1 MSTAIAERLYTCDE
15 FDALPNPDDGR
26 KMELVDGR
34 VVFSMPVG
42 RIHGRLAAAIATWL
56 NIFVWPR
63 ELGEV
68 YAETGFRL
76 RELPVRRG
84 RVRGP
89 DVSFVRASRLPP
101 ESETERGSLRLA
113 PDLAIEVV
121 SPDEREDDLQAKIAM
136 YFEAG
141 TPIVWVVRP
150 RTKTIEVM
158 TRAGGSSE
166 FREGDTLTS
175 IEAGFEVEG
184 FSLPLADLFR

>member
-15 FDALPNPDDGR
+15 FDALPNPVDGR

-42 RIHGRLAAAIATWL
+42 RDHGRLAGLLITWFNNFIL
-56 NIFVWPR
+56 PR
-63 ELGEV
+63 NLGEV
-68 YAETGFRL
+68 LTETGFRL

-89 DVSFVRASRLPP
+89 DVSFVKASRLPP
-101 ESETERGSLRLA
+101 RSETRRGSLRLA
-113 PDLAIEVV
+113 PDLAVEVV

-141 TPIVWVVRP
+141 VPIAWIVRP
-150 RTKTIEVM
+150 DSETVEVL
-158 TRAGGSSE
+158 GIDGS
-166 FREGDTLTS
+166 RVLHIVGDTLS
-175 IEAGFEVEG
+175 SAEAGFEVEG
-184 FSLPLADLFR
+184 FSLPLAELFR